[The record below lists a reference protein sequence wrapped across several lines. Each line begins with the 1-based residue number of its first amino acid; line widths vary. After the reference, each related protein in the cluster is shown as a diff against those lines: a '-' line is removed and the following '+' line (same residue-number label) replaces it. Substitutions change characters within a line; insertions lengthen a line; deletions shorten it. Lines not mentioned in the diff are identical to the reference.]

1 MSLSNPTQSTRSTTQ
16 YPDSTTQ
23 SLAKPTRIFFQGD
36 FFLGF
41 FCGSWKNEYEYIYN
55 IYHYYNNEHYD
66 DIKHLEND
74 YHTNDQKL
82 ELLKDHNK
90 DNCDG
95 QEHYHDH
102 GDFFL
107 RGFFPRGFFLRGY
120 FPRGFFQGDFI
131 QGDFFLGDFF
141 LGGILSKGIFS

>member
-23 SLAKPTRIFFQGD
+23 SLAKPTRIFFFKGD

-41 FCGSWKNEYEYIYN
+41 FSGSWKNDYEHIYN
-55 IYHYYNNEHYD
+55 IDHYYNNEHYD
-66 DIKHLEND
+66 DTKHLEND

-107 RGFFPRGFFLRGY
+107 
-120 FPRGFFQGDFI
+120 GDFLLGDI
-131 QGDFFLGDFF
+131 FLGDFFQGDFFLGDFF

>member
-41 FCGSWKNEYEYIYN
+41 FCGSWKNDYEYIYN
-55 IYHYYNNEHYD
+55 IDHYYNNEHYD
-66 DIKHLEND
+66 DIKHLENE

-107 RGFFPRGFFLRGY
+107 RDFFPRGFFLRGY
-120 FPRGFFQGDFI
+120 FPRGFFQRGFYPRGFFPWGFFPRGDSF
-131 QGDFFLGDFF
+131 
-141 LGGILSKGIFS
+141 